1 MRTPSYCFAQ
11 KSRRGALLIA
21 LAAGLAALRAAAADP
36 TSAGIMPD
44 NDEVITL
51 STFQVST
58 SADSGYRAGNSVSA
72 TRIDTPIKDL
82 PFTISAFTEQFI
94 SDIGAREL
102 PDIVAYAPGV
112 TSGAK
117 EFTQGNTR
125 FSIRGF
131 DGDTPPQRNGFVGN
145 RYVDS
150 ANIQR
155 VEVVKGPASLLYGQ
169 ITPGGAVNYITKR
182 PTGREFSNVRVE
194 AGTDG
199 YWRTVLDHNQPLGKM
214 FQARVVAAAENGFQ
228 WAANN
233 RPGSTLF
240 APSLVFKPVPAL
252 SLTVDYEWAKRRET
266 PPVGMLPNV
275 QIAGLTGASNTL
287 NATNFPNAAAFSRE
301 LAFVDVTGV
310 NLGFLGDLP
319 HDRGF
324 NYQANGDYRL
334 SDFDTLNT
342 ELDVKLGENWT
353 ARANYAY
360 NKWKIKHKV
369 TGLAQWDVLP
379 TAAYRTATTTLF
391 DYLTQYLQD
400 PLGTISDPTKTT
412 SVTMNRR
419 AKLQEDGGKTNTVQA
434 EITGKLKFG
443 GISLQP
449 LIGAMG
455 MWTTGSDVQRQ
466 VSGYFPSWNY
476 LDPKTWNLGT
486 DFDVN
491 SLPVSSHS
499 TSRRKDTAVYGLV
512 TAKLFNDRLIA
523 VGGARDNNTLIGTSQ
538 KSQKTTPQF
547 GAGYKLRPDLLVYA
561 SYSESYFFD
570 STSLTRPNPNYNPNA
585 NLDSKTNPA
594 QITEP
599 AKPTTGKGYEAGIK
613 TDFLQGRV
621 SSTLSVFHLERAN
634 RVLRARQNVPG
645 LSTSG
650 KPSSQEIT
658 FESQGTVD
666 QSEGVEAEVTWSPLD
681 NWQVYATATLMNI
694 KTISFD
700 APPMRAASDP
710 LVKDYAAYVAGY
722 DEAVGLIKGA
732 VPEGSA
738 EHLGSL
744 WTRYTFNTGRVKGL
758 WIAGGGTYTSSKAGR
773 TANPYFFLASYT
785 LLDATIGYDWRV
797 GKTAWSLQVSGK
809 NLTNKDYLPANQA
822 RGLPRRFI
830 LSAIV
835 KF

>member
-1 MRTPSYCFAQ
+1 MNPPSYCFAQ
-11 KSRRGALLIA
+11 NSRPGALLLA
-21 LAAGLAALRAAAADP
+21 LGVAGLAVLPARAAAADEP
-36 TSAGIMPD
+36 DTSD
-44 NDEVITL
+44 NIVTL
-51 STFQVST
+51 SAFEVST
-58 SADSGYRAGNSVSA
+58 SADQGYRAGNSVSA

-102 PDIVAYAPGV
+102 PDIVAFAPGV

-145 RYVDS
+145 RYVDT

-182 PTGREFSNVRVE
+182 PTTTEFTNVRAE
-194 AGTDG
+194 AGSDG
-199 YWRTVLDHNQPLGKM
+199 YWRTVFDHNQPMGDKV
-214 FQARVVAAAENGFQ
+214 QTRVILAAENGFA
-228 WAANN
+228 WASNN
-233 RPGSTLF
+233 QAHSTLV
-240 APSLVFKPVPAL
+240 APSIVFKPVPAV
-252 SLTVDYEWAKRRET
+252 SLIVDYEWAKRRET

-275 QIAGLTGASNTL
+275 QIAGLTGASSTL
-287 NATNFPNAAAFSRE
+287 NATNFPNPAAFSHE
-301 LAFVDVTGV
+301 LALVDVTGV

-324 NYQANGDYRL
+324 NYESNHDYRL
-334 SDFDTLNT
+334 SNFDTLNT
-342 ELDVKLGENWT
+342 ELDVKLGEHWT

-360 NKWKIKHKV
+360 NKWTIKHKV
-369 TGLAQWDVLP
+369 TGLAQWDVTP
-379 TAAYRTATTTLF
+379 SAAYRTATTSLF
-391 DYLTQYLQD
+391 DYLAAYLQD
-400 PLGTISDPTKTT
+400 PLAVASDPNKTT

-419 AKLQEDGGKTNTVQA
+419 AKLQEDGGKSNTVQA
-434 EITGKLKFG
+434 EVTGKLTVG
-443 GISLQP
+443 GVSLQP

-455 MWTTGSDVQRQ
+455 MWSSNSDVQRQ
-466 VSGYFPSWNY
+466 VSKHFPSWNY
-476 LDPKTWNLGT
+476 FDPSTWNLAT

-491 SLPVSSHS
+491 SLPVSSRS
-499 TSRRKDTAVYGLV
+499 ASQRRDTAVYGLM
-512 TAKLFNDRLIA
+512 TAKFLQDRLIA
-523 VGGARDNNTLIGTSQ
+523 VAGARDNRTLIGASQ
-538 KSQKTTPQF
+538 KSHKTTPQV
-547 GAGYKLRPDLLVYA
+547 GAGYKLRPDLLLYA

-570 STSLTRPNPNYNPNA
+570 STSLTRPNPAYNPNA
-585 NLDSKTNPA
+585 ALDPKTNPA

-613 TDFLQGRV
+613 TDFLDGRI
-621 SSTLSVFHLERAN
+621 SSTVSVFHLERAN

-645 LSTSG
+645 LSTTG
-650 KPSSQEIT
+650 APSSQEIT

-681 NWQVYATATLMNI
+681 NWQVYATGTLMNI
-694 KTISFD
+694 KTTSFE
-700 APPMRAASDP
+700 APPLRPAGDP

-722 DEAVGLIKGA
+722 NEAVNLIKGA

-738 EHLGSL
+738 ERLASL
-744 WTRYTFNTGRVKGL
+744 WTRYTFRRGALKGL
-758 WIAGGGTYTSSKAGR
+758 WVAGGGTYTSPKAGR
-773 TANPYFFLASYT
+773 TANPYFYLGSYA
-785 LLDATIGYDWRV
+785 LLDATLGYDWAMA
-797 GKTAWSLQVSGK
+797 KTHWSLQLSGK

-822 RGLPRRFI
+822 RGLPRRFV